1 MLDRSGMRTVA
12 ENKKSDTDFYL
23 SNVAPLNQQHAAP
36 FRYVDMV
43 LMTVLFLEVGG
54 LIRLLLAK

>member
-1 MLDRSGMRTVA
+1 MTGGMRSVA
-12 ENKKSDTDFYL
+12 DNKKSETDFYL
-23 SNVAPLNQQHAAP
+23 TNVVPLNQQRTTP

>member
-1 MLDRSGMRTVA
+1 MRSVA
-12 ENKKSDTDFYL
+12 GNKKSETDFYL
-23 SNVAPLNQQHAAP
+23 TNVVPLNQQRTTP
-36 FRYVDMV
+36 FRYLDMV